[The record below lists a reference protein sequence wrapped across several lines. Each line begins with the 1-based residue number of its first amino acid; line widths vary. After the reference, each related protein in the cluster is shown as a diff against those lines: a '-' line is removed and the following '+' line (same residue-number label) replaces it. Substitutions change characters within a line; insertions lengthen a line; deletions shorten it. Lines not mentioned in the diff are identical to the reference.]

1 MKSSLALGF
10 LLVGIGLAAH
20 QADAGII
27 YADPL
32 NGADA
37 TLTGTAPS
45 DRTGGVGT
53 NVWTANANGLFQAD
67 GDVLPSA
74 NAGAFLPFT
83 PSAGFIYTLSADVNT
98 TAGELNWISLGF
110 ADLNGDNAFN
120 DASVNSYGT
129 MLVRANRGAGLG
141 KAFSGVGVGGEVTF
155 TTTTGAQQLQ
165 VVLDASDANA
175 ANWTMQFYYNGSAVS
190 NALTATS
197 GSYAN
202 ISYVGFTKI
211 ATAEGT
217 VKDFELT
224 AVPEPSAALM
234 LSLGLAGLGVLRGR
248 RRIGL
253 RIGEQ
258 IARHRTGR

>member
-53 NVWTANANGLFQAD
+53 NVWTANANGFFQAD

-74 NAGAFLPFT
+74 TLNAGAFLPFT
-83 PSAGFIYTLSADVNT
+83 PSAGNIYTLSADVNT

-120 DASVNSYGT
+120 AALVNGYGT
-129 MLVRANRGAGLG
+129 MLVREVRGSWGR
-141 KAFSGVGVGGEVTF
+141 AFAGVGTGGEVAF
-155 TTTTGAQQLQ
+155 TQTTGAQQLE
-165 VVLDASDANA
+165 VVLDASDASA
-175 ANWTMQFYYNGSAVS
+175 ANWTMQFYNNGLAVSSAV
-190 NALTATS
+190 TADS

-202 ISYVGFTKI
+202 ISYVTKI

>member
-1 MKSSLALGF
+1 MKTTLKDMMLVAALFAITSSTQ
-10 LLVGIGLAAH
+10 AAT
-20 QADAGII
+20 I
-27 YADPL
+27 YLDPL
-32 NGADA
+32 DGADA
-37 TLTGTAPS
+37 TLTGTAPE
-45 DRTGGVGT
+45 DRTGGVGSAD
-53 NVWTANANGLFQAD
+53 WTANANGLFQAD
-67 GDVLPSA
+67 GDVTGTL
-74 NAGAFLPFT
+74 NAGVFLPFT
-83 PSAGFIYTLSADVNT
+83 PSAGFIYTLSAEVNT

-190 NALTATS
+190 SALTATS

-202 ISYVGFTKI
+202 ISYVGFTKMK
-211 ATAEGT
+211 TAVGT